1 MSGRRRLL
9 YLDTSAFVKLV
20 NPEPETPALRRH
32 LRQRSAEL
40 VSAVLLRTE
49 ALRTA
54 QRQSA
59 ARVGS
64 MRIALRQVNHLE
76 RDAAAL
82 RRGFD
87 RARIRRSAA
96 EAQQG
101 KALAELVEQRIAV
114 AASLIVSGA
123 AITADQNERDD
134 EEDD

>member
-20 NPEPETPALRRH
+20 NSEPETPALRRH

-54 QRQSA
+54 QAQSA

-64 MRIALRQVNHLE
+64 MRIALRQVAFIDLD
-76 RDAAAL
+76 RPLFDAA
-82 RRGFD
+82 GTIQPPD
-87 RARIRRSAA
+87 VRSLDAVH
-96 EAQQG
+96 
-101 KALAELVEQRIAV
+101 LV
-114 AASLIVSGA
+114 AALSLGDDLDELITYDTRMAAAATSHGLVVSSPS
-123 AITADQNERDD
+123 
-134 EEDD
+134 